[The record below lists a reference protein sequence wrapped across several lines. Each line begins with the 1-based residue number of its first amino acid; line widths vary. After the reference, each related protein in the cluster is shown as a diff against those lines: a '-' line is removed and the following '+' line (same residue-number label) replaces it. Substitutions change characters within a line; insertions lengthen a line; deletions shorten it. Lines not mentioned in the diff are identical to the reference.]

1 MWKGWRNETDGLAI
15 YFCVLRC
22 ADYLQPAYWGVVM
35 SEEAAPYTSDLS
47 QTDLLSLDYDCKV
60 RMLERVAQEIL
71 SYQIEFAKVSGRYAE
86 IRANIEVLKQVKS
99 ALQSAIR
106 AEA

>member
-1 MWKGWRNETDGLAI
+1 
-15 YFCVLRC
+15 
-22 ADYLQPAYWGVVM
+22 M
-35 SEEAAPYTSDLS
+35 SEQAAPYQPGELA
-47 QTDLLSLDYDCKV
+47 QTDLLSLDYDGKV

-86 IRANIEVLKQVKS
+86 IKANIEVLKQVKS